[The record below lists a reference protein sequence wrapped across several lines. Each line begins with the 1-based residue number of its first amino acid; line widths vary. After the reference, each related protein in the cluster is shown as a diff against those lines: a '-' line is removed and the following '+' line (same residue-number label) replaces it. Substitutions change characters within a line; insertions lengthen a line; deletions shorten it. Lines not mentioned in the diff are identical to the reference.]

1 MLKPIAPAVEKP
13 TIHQN
18 VEDADSETENNY
30 PASTSTP
37 MKSKATTPKI
47 TLISSSTNSILWYQ
61 IQITLNSPF
70 AET

>member
-18 VEDADSETENNY
+18 VEDSDSELENNH

-47 TLISSSTNSILWYQ
+47 ILINCSTNSILWYQ
-61 IQITLNSPF
+61 VQNTLKSPF